1 MPWAK
6 LAFSAKIK
14 DFTIAIASFK
24 SRKKGLFFF
33 FNKKRYNWAMKNK
46 LSDDVLCIFG
56 ILDSE
61 SSSDTSGTK
70 NE

>member
-24 SRKKGLFFF
+24 SK
-33 FNKKRYNWAMKNK
+33 NKKRYNWAMKNK